1 MKTIPVFRGLPLLG
15 VLPGLALDTV
25 GLFLRAAREV
35 GPLVRLG
42 RRGPILVAHP
52 ADLRHVL
59 KDNARNYVRGHTVD
73 RIRPLLGNGLPLS
86 DGEPWLRRRR
96 LMQPSFQRDR
106 VDALVTTMSA
116 VAGRHLDALVPGR
129 RLLAHDLMRR
139 IAQEVI
145 VETMFSDSLGA
156 DTPALDQALN
166 TIEDYV
172 SRWGFIP
179 LTPPRWL
186 PDQRRFQ
193 QAVATIDR
201 VLQRIIA
208 ARRGGEPGSDLLGGL
223 LRAQEGG
230 AGLSD
235 RELRDEAVNIFFAGH
250 ETTANALT
258 WAVYLLHQ
266 HPAAQERLTAEVDQ
280 VLGGRAPTAAD
291 LRALPYTTAVVRETL
306 RLYPSAWIFA
316 REAVADDTLR
326 DHAVPAGSVLL
337 LSMLITH
344 RMPDLWPDP
353 MRFDPERFLPPNQA
367 PGDYA
372 YLPFGGGAHLCI
384 GNHFALAEAAAVLA
398 MLCQRGRLQV
408 LRPEAVRPRASAT
421 LKVADGLP
429 VTFARRS

>member
-1 MKTIPVFRGLPLLG
+1 MKAVPVFRGLPVLG
-15 VLPGLALDTV
+15 ILPGMILDTV
-25 GLFLRAAREV
+25 GLFQRAAREV

-42 RRGPILVAHP
+42 RGGPILVAHP

-86 DGEPWLRRRR
+86 DGELWLRRRR

-106 VDALVTTMSA
+106 VDAMVATMSQ
-116 VAGRHLDALVPGR
+116 VAARHLDALVPGQ

-145 VETMFSDSLGA
+145 VATMFSDSLGA
-156 DTPALDQALN
+156 DAPALDQALN
-166 TIEDYV
+166 EIEAYV
-172 SRWGFIP
+172 TRWGFVP
-179 LTPPRWL
+179 LKPPRWL
-186 PDQRRFQ
+186 PDQRRFHE
-193 QAVATIDR
+193 AAATIDR
-201 VLQRIIA
+201 VLQRIID

-230 AGLSD
+230 ASLSD
-235 RELRDEAVNIFFAGH
+235 RELRDEAINIFFAGH

-258 WAVYLLHQ
+258 WAVHLLDQ
-266 HPAAQERLTAEVDQ
+266 DPAAWDRLVAEADQ
-280 VLGGRAPTAAD
+280 VLGGRAPAAAD
-291 LRALPYTTAVVRETL
+291 LRALPYAGAVMRETL

-326 DHAVPAGSVLL
+326 GHAVPAGSTLL

-353 MRFDPERFLPPNQA
+353 ERFDPGRFLDPDQA

-372 YLPFGGGAHLCI
+372 YLPFGGGGHLCI
-384 GNHFALAEAAAVLA
+384 GNHFALAEAAVVLA
-398 MLCQRGRLQV
+398 MLCQRGRLRV

-429 VTFARRS
+429 VIFQRR